1 VTRVADK
8 VIDWLLEGDPAIR
21 WQVMRDLQDR
31 PRKDWEPERAKVAS
45 EGWGAALLAE
55 QAPDGSWGGGLYGPK
70 WTSTFYTLFQLTAF
84 GLPRGNPQA
93 SAAATLLFEKG
104 LCADGGLRLW
114 GNHLVRPSR
123 QGRLGEICETGMG
136 LSMLANYLPRP
147 GDAQPVAECL
157 LAAQTPDGGWNC
169 QRSSNHGSFH
179 TSISVLEGMRERSA
193 STGGSPRIEEAAD
206 RGREFFLNHQ
216 MYRSHR
222 TGEVVKDA
230 MTRFTFPYHWYFD
243 VLRGLDY
250 FQSVDAARD
259 ERLADAIKL
268 LESRRQADGRWPM
281 QNRHH
286 GKEYFVLE
294 PNGEPSRWNTLRALR
309 VLRWWDQR

>member
-294 PNGEPSRWNTLRALR
+294 PNGDPSRWNTLRALR

>member
-1 VTRVADK
+1 MTRVANK

-31 PRKDWEPERAKVAS
+31 ARKDWEPERAKVAS

-136 LSMLANYLPRP
+136 LSMLANYLPRL

-193 STGGSPRIEEAAD
+193 STGGSPRIEEAAA

-294 PNGEPSRWNTLRALR
+294 PNGDPSRWNTLRALR